1 MGAKKAP
8 KWSPRGSQDG
18 AKKEKKNEVKLREA
32 RNAKGGGEGET
43 ARSCY
48 EAAGREGETDQERFS
63 FIFPSEN
70 DPKRNLSDQEREAR
84 YICESFKAFTGVRV
98 LLGAF
103 SVLLAAFW
111 VLLGTFFGA
120 LGCLLGALGRLFGAS
135 WVLLGR
141 LLGPLDTILQF
152 QSEFCSIWARQRLPK
167 GSQEG
172 AKIHP
177 KSTPNRSKIE
187 FKI

>member
-1 MGAKKAP
+1 M
-8 KWSPRGSQDG
+8 
-18 AKKEKKNEVKLREA
+18 L
-32 RNAKGGGEGET
+32 
-43 ARSCY
+43 
-48 EAAGREGETDQERFS
+48 S
-63 FIFPSEN
+63 FWTLSFW
-70 DPKRNLSDQEREAR
+70 NLPEQEREAR

-103 SVLLAAFW
+103 SVLLAPFW
-111 VLLGTFFGA
+111 TLLGAFFDA

>member
-1 MGAKKAP
+1 M
-8 KWSPRGSQDG
+8 
-18 AKKEKKNEVKLREA
+18 
-32 RNAKGGGEGET
+32 
-43 ARSCY
+43 
-48 EAAGREGETDQERFS
+48 
-63 FIFPSEN
+63 
-70 DPKRNLSDQEREAR
+70 SDQEREAR

-103 SVLLAAFW
+103 SVLLAPFW
-111 VLLGTFFGA
+111 TLLGAFFDA

-152 QSEFCSIWARQRLPK
+152 QSEFCSIWACQRLPK

-172 AKIHP
+172 AKIDP
-177 KSTPNRSKIE
+177 KSIHNRIQNLRAKKWPLEANLGRSEVDLGSFWHPSRKP
-187 FKI
+187 KS

>member
-1 MGAKKAP
+1 MESLEERSRCSWKSFCYPFGIRRQSL
-8 KWSPRGSQDG
+8 WNLFGISLES
-18 AKKEKKNEVKLREA
+18 A
-32 RNAKGGGEGET
+32 RVF
-43 ARSCY
+43 RML
-48 EAAGREGETDQERFS
+48 S
-63 FIFPSEN
+63 FWTLSFW
-70 DPKRNLSDQEREAR
+70 NLPEQEREAR

-103 SVLLAAFW
+103 SVLLAPFW
-111 VLLGTFFGA
+111 TLLGTFFDA